1 MGLPKAPKVEGRVV
15 LEDKEVELF
24 MARASVG
31 ACHPQRSE
39 TAVLRCNLEPILY
52 GRCLCPVFC
61 SKEDPKK
68 GALLTYDHCKTVA
81 AGSS

>member
-15 LEDKEVELF
+15 LEDKEAELF

-39 TAVLRCNLEPILY
+39 TALLRCDLEPILY
-52 GRCLCPVFC
+52 CADVCAQFFVAR
-61 SKEDPKK
+61 
-68 GALLTYDHCKTVA
+68 KTPRRER
-81 AGSS
+81 